1 MINNRNFQASISP
14 ISLLQCIWVNRQLIA
29 QLTRR
34 EVIGR
39 YMGSMFGLAWSF
51 FNPVFMLIVYTF
63 VFSVVFKAR
72 WSSVDQGNAEFALI
86 LFAGLIVHGFF
97 SEVLSRAP
105 GVILENA
112 NYVKKVVFPLE
123 VLPVVVI
130 FSALFHAFINIFVL
144 AVAYIFVNGNLP
156 WTVFY
161 LPLILLPF
169 IFLTLG
175 IAWLLSSLGVYVR
188 DVRQTIGVVLTG
200 MMFLSPVFYPVTAM
214 PADFQFWI
222 MINPLSFIIEQFRN
236 VFIWGKTPDWN
247 GLLVYIAISM
257 AVVSLGYA
265 WFQKTRNG
273 FADVM

>member
-1 MINNRNFQASISP
+1 MNSRNLHTLISP
-14 ISLLQCIWVNRQLIA
+14 MSLFQCIWMNRQLIA
-29 QLTRR
+29 QMTRR
-34 EVIGR
+34 EVVGR
-39 YMGSMFGLAWSF
+39 YMGSIFGLAWSF

-72 WSSVDQGNAEFALI
+72 WSSASQGNAEFALI

-105 GVILENA
+105 NVILDNA

-123 VLPVVVI
+123 VLPVVI
-130 FSALFHAFINIFVL
+130 MFSALFHASINIFVL
-144 AVAYIFVNGNLP
+144 AVAYFILNGNIP
-156 WTVFY
+156 WTVVY
-161 LPLILLPF
+161 MPAILLPF

-222 MINPLSFIIEQFRN
+222 MINPLSFIIEQFRA

-247 GLLVYIAISM
+247 GLFVYIIISIF
-257 AVVSLGYA
+257 VLSLGYA